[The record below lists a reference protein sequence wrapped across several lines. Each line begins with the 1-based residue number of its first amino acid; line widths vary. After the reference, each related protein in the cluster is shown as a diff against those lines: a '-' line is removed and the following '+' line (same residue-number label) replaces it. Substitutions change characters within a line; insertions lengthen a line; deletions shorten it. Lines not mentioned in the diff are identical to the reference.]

1 MTSTKPH
8 IPDYMQGKLS
18 VPKFSNLPQN
28 LEYLLNTYQ
37 FSCKYLLKT
46 YLLKRK
52 KTYFHSYF
60 GEQNQPCTFTV
71 GAEGMLL
78 I

>member
-52 KTYFHSYF
+52 K
-60 GEQNQPCTFTV
+60 PTFTRISESKISRV
-71 GAEGMLL
+71 LL
-78 I
+78 QWELRGCY